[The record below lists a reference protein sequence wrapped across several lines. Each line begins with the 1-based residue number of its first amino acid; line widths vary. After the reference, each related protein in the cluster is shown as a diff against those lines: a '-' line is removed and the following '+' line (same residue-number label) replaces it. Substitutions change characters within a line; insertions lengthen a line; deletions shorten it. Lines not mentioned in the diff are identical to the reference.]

1 MNKIHLPGRESS
13 IRIKT
18 LNPVPIIPAQAPE
31 NKYNLPISLWLV
43 DINHLRNQYKEEV
56 PVL

>member
-1 MNKIHLPGRESS
+1 LNKIHLPGRESS